1 MKRSQQKSATDR
13 AVYSEFSSPQ
23 AKATSRPDDPP
34 IAEQKLTVQ
43 ASRKGRKGKTVTVVS
58 GFQTSAEK
66 LTELAKQLKS
76 QCGSGGTLKDQSIE
90 IQGDHSQ
97 KLAEVLKKLGYPVK
111 ISGG

>member
-1 MKRSQQKSATDR
+1 MKRSKQTSATDR
-13 AVYSEFSSPQ
+13 SVYSEFGSPS
-23 AKATSRPDDPP
+23 AKTTSRPDLPV
-34 IAEQKLTVQ
+34 AEQKLTVQ
-43 ASRKGRKGKTVTVVS
+43 ASRKGRRGKTVTVVS

-76 QCGSGGTLKDQSIE
+76 QCGSGGTIKDQTVE